1 MGEEVMRKTL
11 NFNFKD
17 MYNKDIEEW
26 VKMERQ
32 QVVIMGR
39 EKKKTNRQ
47 GLLNCVKW
55 FLRVVQY
62 QKIGG
67 LM

>member
-39 EKKKTNRQ
+39 EKKKQ
-47 GLLNCVKW
+47 
-55 FLRVVQY
+55 
-62 QKIGG
+62 
-67 LM
+67 